1 MKGTDHGPST
11 NKIFNAKRV
20 QSGACGRGNLH
31 HLLYPS
37 GEPDGGNGKKHPT
50 GKVETYTRR

>member
-11 NKIFNAKRV
+11 NEIFNAKRV
-20 QSGACGRGNLH
+20 QSGACRRGNLH

-37 GEPDGGNGKKHPT
+37 GEPDGGQWEKAPNRQG
-50 GKVETYTRR
+50 RNLR

>member
-11 NKIFNAKRV
+11 NEILNAKRV
-20 QSGACGRGNLH
+20 QSGACRRGNLH

-37 GEPDGGNGKKHPT
+37 GEPDGGQWEKAPKKQ
-50 GKVETYTRR
+50 GRNLC